1 MPSPKRWS
9 AISRD
14 LNLDDEVWEL
24 TDEFG
29 DRTIRLWLEILFI
42 LDRLDNHWIP
52 AGDWVAGLSRKVRQ
66 QPSRVR
72 EAILWMVKK
81 GWIVSEGTA
90 ENGLPLSL
98 RARNYFKYHRSSER
112 KGSEVGAL
120 PGSSAGTN
128 GARQSIPSLPNLP
141 NTTLQKEKPERKT
154 FLSDSVEV
162 RLSQLLFDL
171 IRVRL
176 PEAKAPNFQTW
187 AKSVDLMIR
196 QDHRTPE
203 QIEAVIRFAHADPF
217 WQSNILSTAKLR
229 EKFDQLLL
237 RQQGSQRPSSS
248 HRPAKASG
256 FSPTAAAL
264 NAARQAEVAG
274 Q

>member
-1 MPSPKRWS
+1 MPRPKRWFPTS
-9 AISRD
+9 HD
-14 LNLDDEVWEL
+14 LNDDPETWEL
-24 TDEFG
+24 TDTFG
-29 DRTIRLWLEILFI
+29 DRAIRLWLEILSNI
-42 LDRLDNHWIP
+42 DQRDNHWRLTGHWLP
-52 AGDWVAGLSRKVRQ
+52 SLSRKVRQ
-66 QPSRVR
+66 SSATVQR
-72 EAILWMVKK
+72 AIVWMLEK
-81 GWIVSEGTA
+81 GWLIAEELSPDGSPRLLTA
-90 ENGLPLSL
+90 PK
-98 RARNYFKYHRSSER
+98 YWKYHRSQER
-112 KGSEVGAL
+112 KGNEVRTD
-120 PGSSAGTN
+120 AGIE
-128 GARQSIPSLPNLP
+128 RERSPIPSEPIRTEPNLK
-141 NTTLQKEKPERKT
+141 KEKKEQKL

-229 EKFDQLLL
+229 EKLDQLLL
-237 RQQGSQRPSSS
+237 KQQGAQRVSSS
-248 HRPAKASG
+248 PRTARGSG

-274 Q
+274 R